1 MAYAS
6 LQAENRVINGFSF
19 YIYSG
24 LRVRTIFRSSFCQTL
39 FAHIYASTAGCCSH
53 FSPFFVFQGYP
64 FYRLSRQPR
73 IGLAIMA
80 ASTAAGLGI
89 TVVFEDIH
97 TYILSITSAVL
108 LWSILYSWAFAYPIS
123 RKYGQP
129 RRGLVTLPII
139 ILISSVWSNFLSM
152 FLSVPE
158 VVWLNLYLLLPRYTV
173 LGGLTQSNSSP

>member
-1 MAYAS
+1 
-6 LQAENRVINGFSF
+6 
-19 YIYSG
+19 
-24 LRVRTIFRSSFCQTL
+24 
-39 FAHIYASTAGCCSH
+39 
-53 FSPFFVFQGYP
+53 
-64 FYRLSRQPR
+64 
-73 IGLAIMA
+73 MA